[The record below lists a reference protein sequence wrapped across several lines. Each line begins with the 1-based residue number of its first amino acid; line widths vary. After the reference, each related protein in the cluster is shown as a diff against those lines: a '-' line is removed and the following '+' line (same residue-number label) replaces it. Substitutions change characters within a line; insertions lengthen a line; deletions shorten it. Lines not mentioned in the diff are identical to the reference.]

1 MFIEAWKR
9 LKDLNLWVPPS
20 SSYKSIYKSP
30 EIYTHGPGVNLHFW
44 RKCLICGWVFYSPGD
59 CCEWWVVMVHG
70 APELDRLFQG
80 FLHIYCFLDP
90 GRRSFFGGGLELA
103 LAFRES
109 ERTAVRCRWT
119 SRRVR
124 ANLILNIWRVNQVC
138 WSVVLINAENL
149 DNHQNCLPLF
159 TVVHSHYCGTAAWN
173 ELHLK
178 LNQSSVEQL
187 VVLMGCRPAGKLMFG
202 WNCKERSFTGVI
214 HSHPHQRH
222 DGNDSNDSQQLPR
235 NSASSSRRLFACN
248 WTSAWRGR
256 MCQRPPRFSPR
267 M

>member
-138 WSVVLINAENL
+138 CCFNKCRKFGQSSKLSS
-149 DNHQNCLPLF
+149 
-159 TVVHSHYCGTAAWN
+159 VVHSSTQSLLWYCSLKWITSEAEPVVRRTTGRFNGLSTCW
-173 ELHLK
+173 EIDVWLK
-178 LNQSSVEQL
+178 LQRK
-187 VVLMGCRPAGKLMFG
+187 C
-202 WNCKERSFTGVI
+202 FTGVI

>member
-1 MFIEAWKR
+1 MGGKKKVLIGVLMFIEAWKR

-59 CCEWWVVMVHG
+59 CCEWWVVMVQG

-103 LAFRES
+103 LVFRES
-109 ERTAVRCRWT
+109 ERAAVRCKWT

-124 ANLILNIWRVNQVC
+124 ANLILNIWRVHQVC

-159 TVVHSHYCGTAAWN
+159 TVVRSHYCGTAVWN

-187 VVLMGCRPAGKLMFG
+187 VVFNGLSTCWEIDVWLKLQR
-202 WNCKERSFTGVI
+202 KEFYRRDSFT
-214 HSHPHQRH
+214 STSTPRWKWFKWFTAATEEQCF
-222 DGNDSNDSQQLPR
+222 QLT
-235 NSASSSRRLFACN
+235 ALICV
-248 WTSAWRGR
+248 
-256 MCQRPPRFSPR
+256 
-267 M
+267 